1 MLSPDK
7 LKFLRLIHD
16 VTQKEIG
23 DEMGTSKNYISMMEN
38 GKRSYSKEQHNKYVN
53 AVYKVSAKNKSKEKE
68 VENEENK
75 KEAD

>member
-38 GKRSYSKEQHNKYVN
+38 GKHGYSKAQHDKYVN
-53 AVYKVSAKNKSKEKE
+53 AVYKVSSIKKNKK
-68 VENEENK
+68 VEEEQDNK
-75 KEAD
+75 YTK

>member
-38 GKRSYSKEQHNKYVN
+38 GKRSYSKEQHNRYVN
-53 AVYKVSAKNKSKEKE
+53 AVYKVSSIKKNKK
-68 VENEENK
+68 VEEEQDNK
-75 KEAD
+75 YTK

>member
-1 MLSPDK
+1 VLSPDK

-38 GKRSYSKEQHNKYVN
+38 GKRSYSKEQHNRYVN
-53 AVYKVSAKNKSKEKE
+53 AVYKVSSIKKNKK
-68 VENEENK
+68 VEEEQDNK
-75 KEAD
+75 YTK

>member
-7 LKFLRLIHD
+7 LKFLRLIRD

-38 GKRSYSKEQHNKYVN
+38 GKRSYSKEQHNRYVN
-53 AVYKVSAKNKSKEKE
+53 AVYKVSSIKKNKK
-68 VENEENK
+68 VEEEQDNK
-75 KEAD
+75 YTK